1 MKSAADNKTADLLPG
16 HDLAGERP
24 PELTAAD
31 KARARM
37 DRYKTKHGKA
47 ALTVWIDAEV
57 VKAFEALC
65 IAKDRKKNAE
75 IERLIKTRYLSDAAR
90 KR

>member
-1 MKSAADNKTADLLPG
+1 MKEPTDHRTADLLPG

-24 PELTAAD
+24 PAPTKAD

-37 DRYKTKHGKA
+37 ERYRVKHGA
-47 ALTVWIDAEV
+47 AAMTVWIDCDVLA
-57 VKAFEALC
+57 AFEQLC

-75 IERLIKTRYLSDAAR
+75 IERLMRRFLSDAAR